1 MPYNTLIHTAEL
13 MLEKISY
20 FFGSLIRNHRTSKE
34 LSKIINSLLDDPNT
48 EIKLITNYHVL
59 LGPVCLWVQNYPYA
73 YGNVSVICAYE
84 LDEEIVKF
92 NLTLQGLFKSDIPDR
107 KTVYRLHQVVKKLQV
122 EYKKQQLEEVTK
134 LFPELGELK

>member
-20 FFGSLIRNHRTSKE
+20 FFGSLIRNHPTSKE

-48 EIKLITNYHVL
+48 EIKLLGDYSVL
-59 LGPVCLWVQNYPYA
+59 LGSVCLWVGNYPYA
-73 YGNVSVICAYE
+73 YGNVCTIATYQLS
-84 LDEEIVKF
+84 DEIIKF
-92 NLTLQGLFKSDIPDR
+92 NVTLYRFCGTKLPDR
-107 KTVYRLHQVVKKLQV
+107 KTVYRLHKVVSKLQV
-122 EYKKQQLEEVTK
+122 EHKKQQLEEVTK